1 MYIVHCVRSKYLNVD
16 SAMMKR
22 KEASMLMMEPLDIS
36 EGVGMTDSD
45 SASGMRFHWHSTM
58 WSMSYLNNA
67 SENEV

>member
-1 MYIVHCVRSKYLNVD
+1 
-16 SAMMKR
+16 MMKR